1 MRSMSRK
8 SESNNSEQQAPAH
21 LLSVYKAKEQ
31 RTFELVK
38 KTIDTLL
45 HEKQQVSL
53 STIVA
58 KSQEVDLEGK
68 GVSISA
74 IQRNEQA
81 NTYYKKH
88 RSHKGTQRKRS
99 PNHTQLSQVDDL
111 RIKLDR
117 DISRVRQRYLK
128 LSKEELVTR
137 LIHVEQAFALAEE
150 RLHQANDKLLML
162 HLETP
167 LGDTVLDEA
176 KTSQEISN
184 NLSYLNL
191 KAKNKD
197 LKAQLAGIDSLEAE
211 NEELKKHNQY
221 LLSKLMQ
228 LEASERNKTQES
240 FAEARRQTSSQPDIP
255 NIDF

>member
-1 MRSMSRK
+1 MKSMSPK

-31 RTFELVK
+31 RTFDLVK
-38 KTIDTLL
+38 KTVDTLL

-99 PNHTQLSQVDDL
+99 PNLTQLSQVDDL

-117 DISRVRQRYLK
+117 DMSRVRQRYLK

-150 RLHQANDKLLML
+150 RWHQANDDLLML
-162 HLETP
+162 QLEAQSR
-167 LGDTVLDEA
+167 DTVLDEA

-184 NLSYLNL
+184 NLNNL